1 MVPFAVA
8 MHYRVI
14 IWDTHRDRLVSL
26 NPLNPIPG
34 EAEQSWVGLS
44 VNLCAEMRNLWSSHE
59 LPPTSYRFEVQG
71 LPEQADEVSCG
82 LYVVVYMLVFVNNWV
97 NSNFPPEGTST
108 FRVILAGHLAHK
120 KFPFSQ
126 LKKIFSVVMATTVDD
141 V

>member
-59 LPPTSYRFEVQG
+59 LPPTSCGFEVQG
-71 LPEQADEVSCG
+71 RRLLEKADGVSCS
-82 LYVVVYMLVFVNNWV
+82 LYVICCCL
-97 NSNFPPEGTST
+97 
-108 FRVILAGHLAHK
+108 HAHVCT
-120 KFPFSQ
+120 Q
-126 LKKIFSVVMATTVDD
+126 LDER
-141 V
+141 